1 MKFSCGVELAVER
14 NLRGEYRLLISDG
27 ATELDEGYPE
37 FEARTRFMSKPA
49 LREVIAQI
57 HGTSGCLT
65 AATKAEFRRC
75 LARIRGV

>member
-1 MKFSCGVELAVER
+1 MQFSCGVELAVER

-27 ATELDEGYPE
+27 TTDLDQGYLESEP
-37 FEARTRFMSKPA
+37 RTRFMPKDA
-49 LREVIAQI
+49 LREVIARI

-75 LARIRGV
+75 LARTRGV